1 MNPNAYLNNTV
12 IPEGFYNVKCLDVE
26 AVNGRTVI
34 VKLKVVPY
42 EPYGEAQNAV
52 LYATLR
58 DSPAAQSM
66 HDLFRQT
73 FRVQNDPA
81 EAVGRFG
88 SVLIRVDEFQG
99 EQYGGVHFFNQNDY
113 ARQNARRLELAD
125 EDGQIPW
132 AAEPNVP
139 VR

>member
-1 MNPNAYLNNTV
+1 MNANEYLHNPVLPPT
-12 IPEGFYNVKCLDVE
+12 FYNVKCLDVE
-26 AVNGRTVI
+26 AVDGRTVI

-58 DSPAAQSM
+58 DAPAAQPM

-73 FRVQNDPA
+73 FRVQDDPA

-88 SVLIRVDEFQG
+88 CVKMRVDEFQG
-99 EQYGGVHFFNQNDY
+99 EQYGGVHFINQSGP
-113 ARQNARRLELAD
+113 ARRDARGLELAD
-125 EDGQIPW
+125 EDGEIPW
-132 AAEPNVP
+132 AAEQ
-139 VR
+139 RIAEQ